1 MKLVIECGISLR
13 AAEKVFALFN
23 SSESQ
28 ANPSFTGVRK
38 WLGRIGMYELKRE
51 KEYRDDWI
59 FIVDFTVELGKQKAL
74 LVLGVSRQHFLETV
88 VNKQGGLSHKD
99 VEVLGLEIMDST
111 KGEMIEEKLD
121 EISKRVGIPVQIVAD
136 NGSDLARGINLYQE
150 KHPDSIYTHDVTH
163 AMALLLKNQLGSD
176 DRYQSFIKEC
186 NICRQKLQQT
196 ELSFLSPP
204 AQRSQCRYFNVERL
218 TDWASK
224 LLGSST
230 ETLMK
235 LFPVAERAL
244 IAEKMIDKLGWL
256 TSYEL
261 DLVKWNKMLGLTR
274 SVETYL
280 KQSGISSGS
289 PSYFEQNLAVFSDS
303 YLQDFQQHILNYLTV
318 QSNRFKEPSTFLA
331 SSDVIESLFGK
342 YKHFSSRCP
351 LKEIGQTILTICL
364 STIDLTTT
372 VIKNALETI
381 SFVDIEEWKTAVF
394 GRSTLSKRK
403 TLFSLEHKD
412 TKIA

>member
-1 MKLVIECGISLR
+1 
-13 AAEKVFALFN
+13 
-23 SSESQ
+23 
-28 ANPSFTGVRK
+28 
-38 WLGRIGMYELKRE
+38 
-51 KEYRDDWI
+51 
-59 FIVDFTVELGKQKAL
+59 VELGKQKAL

-88 VNKQGGLSHKD
+88 VNKQGGLSQKD

-235 LFPVAERAL
+235 LFPVDERAL

-342 YKHFSSRCP
+342 YKHFFVS
-351 LKEIGQTILTICL
+351 L
-364 STIDLTTT
+364 SIKRDWSDDLNYLL
-372 VIKNALETI
+372 VY
-381 SFVDIEEWKTAVF
+381 
-394 GRSTLSKRK
+394 
-403 TLFSLEHKD
+403 
-412 TKIA
+412 